1 MKWNRGWHAQESKL
15 INVGEAIRMRDDPS
29 LKTGDIYCCQCENT
43 RLSPVAAITRARHFR
58 QHPRFRKESKRKP
71 CKKVRASRKK
81 GESWKHAMVVDE
93 IAFYLMGEGR
103 EKYNIHNVKLGEK
116 KSEPDLIVTHSEQ
129 LDGFEGLTSYIIVPM
144 YNLRRSRELFFK
156 YSPNS
161 VAVEIHRWRDQ
172 DVDYVDYIRGKI
184 DIGYK
189 NKLVRDHKP
198 KFCESSTGVPNFG
211 IWHGNSGGL
220 GRGMVLKIDSQLQED
235 APELAIIHQIESL
248 VDAVESHNMWAIS
261 TPGMHRYHL
270 KNLIF
275 SEFDCGDYHEEPSIS
290 AIIAQ
295 GDSAKRGLRLD
306 GSRIRSQENYFST
319 LAKATENEIEKE
331 FDKLMRKI
339 DKGLIEHEVEDDIDP
354 TKWRNFLLNEI
365 KSKSR
370 LESHRD
376 KFFEH
381 IEDAKQFNLEM
392 ETLRKEWAN
401 ESSKLVQ
408 KFMIKMYN
416 DGMWDGGNDPITIS
430 TEWGDYDL
438 ILGDNVILNMLNYSV
453 PQIHFWDSLSDDE
466 KYQAMKEVRSTYR
479 KVSIFRGVKM
489 LPQIVCNIELG
500 EKPVAVADPNNI
512 ENITLT
518 WKSKDGDEFSPISHH
533 QFVQLLYMIEADKD
547 FSFTD
552 GKHHSFTA
560 LIHKMV
566 HSTDNLVRRV
576 NLDLPQPIEDLID
589 TLDGNISDTILDLL
603 GSRIEVK
610 EEE

>member
-15 INVGEAIRMRDDPS
+15 INVGEAITIRDNPS

-43 RLSPVAAITRARHFR
+43 RLSPVAAITRVRHFR
-58 QHPRFRKESKRKP
+58 QHPQFRKESKRKP

-103 EKYNIHNVKLGEK
+103 EKYSVEQVKLGESK
-116 KSEPDLIVTHSEQ
+116 NEPDLIVTHSKQ
-129 LDGFEGLTSYIIVPM
+129 LDGFEGITSYIIVPM
-144 YNLRRSRELFFK
+144 YNLRRSRELFFN

-161 VAVEIHRWRDQ
+161 VAIEMHRWRDQ
-172 DVDYVDYIRGKI
+172 DIDYVDYIRGKI

-189 NKLVRDHKP
+189 NKLNSDYKP

-211 IWHGNSGGL
+211 IWQGNSGGL
-220 GRGMVLKIDSQLQED
+220 GRGMVLKINSQLPD
-235 APELAIIHQIESL
+235 DSPELGIIHQIESL

-290 AIIAQ
+290 AIISQ
-295 GDSAKRGLRLD
+295 GELAKRRLRLD
-306 GSRIRSQENYFST
+306 GSKIEIQNDYFST
-319 LAKATENEIEKE
+319 LANSTDNELEKE
-331 FDKLMRKI
+331 FSKLMEEL
-339 DKGLIEHEVEDDIDP
+339 DKRLIESEADDDVDP
-354 TKWRNFLLNEI
+354 QQWHDFILSQI

-370 LESHRD
+370 VDGHRED
-376 KFFEH
+376 FFEH
-381 IEDAKQFNLEM
+381 VDGAKQFNLEI
-392 ETLRKEWAN
+392 EASRNAWVD
-401 ESSKLVQ
+401 ESAKLVH
-408 KFMIKMYN
+408 KAMIRMYQE
-416 DGMWDGGNDPITIS
+416 GSWDGKNHPMTIS
-430 TEWGDYDL
+430 TKWGDYEL
-438 ILGDNVILNMLNYSV
+438 ILGNNPILNMLNYSV
-453 PQIHFWDSLSDDE
+453 PQIHFWDSLTEDE
-466 KYQAMKEVRSTYR
+466 RHQAMKEIRSTYR

-489 LPQIVCNIELG
+489 LPQIVCNIGLG
-500 EKPVAVADPNNI
+500 EKPVTVTDPNNI
-512 ENITLT
+512 ESIILS
-518 WKSKDGDEFSPISHH
+518 WKSKDDDEFSPISHH
-533 QFVQLLYMIEADKD
+533 QFVQLQYMMEADKD

-566 HSTDNLVRRV
+566 HSTDNLVTRV
-576 NLDLPQPIEDLID
+576 FLDLPQPIEDLLD
-589 TLDGNISDTILDLL
+589 SLDGNVSDIILDLI
-603 GSRIEVK
+603 GSKIEVK